1 MLRLL
6 LVLSLP
12 LFVLDFVTKEWTVRR
27 FPAPEEF
34 ALPEERSITVI
45 EGFFWL
51 HRVHNR
57 GIAFGG
63 FGGAEHANL
72 IFTLIAVTALV
83 AILVFWKRGA
93 FPTRGLSIAAALLV
107 AGILG
112 NLTDRLLRGYVV
124 DFLSFNLGFMMW
136 PSFNVADACICIAA
150 GLLFISAFRPDP
162 AAQAAQGGGG
172 GGKTES

>member
-6 LVLSLP
+6 LFLTLP
-12 LFVLDFVTKEWTVRR
+12 MFILDFVTKEWAVRR
-27 FPAPEEF
+27 FPSPEEF
-34 ALPEERSITVI
+34 ALPDERSITVI
-45 EGFFWL
+45 ENFFWL

-57 GIAFGG
+57 GVAFGG

-72 IFTLIAVTALV
+72 IFTLIAVAALA

-93 FPTRGLSIAAALLV
+93 FPTRSLSIAAALLV
-107 AGILG
+107 GGILG

-136 PSFNVADACICIAA
+136 PSFNVADACICVAA
-150 GLLFISAFRPDP
+150 GLLFISAFRGEPAADP
-162 AAQAAQGGGG
+162 AADHSP
-172 GGKTES
+172 TENK

>member
-1 MLRLL
+1 MSKSNSNSMLKLL
-6 LVLSLP
+6 LCLSLP
-12 LFVLDFVTKEWTVRR
+12 LFVLDFVTKEWTVRT

-34 ALPEERSITVI
+34 APYDERSITVI

-63 FGGAEHANL
+63 FGGVEHANL
-72 IFTLIAVTALV
+72 IFTFIALAALA
-83 AILVFWKRGA
+83 AILWFWRRGA
-93 FPTRGLSIAAALLV
+93 FPTRAMSLAAALLV

-136 PSFNVADACICIAA
+136 PSFNVADACICVAA
-150 GLLFISAFRPDP
+150 GLLFISAFQAEPEPRP
-162 AAQAAQGGGG
+162 
-172 GGKTES
+172 ESS

>member
-6 LVLSLP
+6 LFLSLP

-27 FPAPEEF
+27 FPAPGEF
-34 ALPEERSITVI
+34 AMPGEREIEVI

-51 HRVHNR
+51 HRVHNT
-57 GIAFGG
+57 GVAFGG
-63 FGGAEHANL
+63 FSDVRYANL
-72 IFTLIAVTALV
+72 IFTFIALTALV
-83 AILVFWKRGA
+83 AILIFWRRGA
-93 FPTRGLSIAAALLV
+93 FPSRSLSIAAALLV

-136 PSFNVADACICIAA
+136 PSFNVADAAICIAA
-150 GLLFISAFRPDP
+150 GLLFISAFRPDSTP
-162 AAQAAQGGGG
+162 SPSSGG
-172 GGKTES
+172 